1 MGCCL
6 SRPQD
11 DDDEEESVR
20 RDDIDN
26 AVPRGGE
33 TCGDFSFRWDEF
45 SVSQFDWHVD
55 AFLCCPVDNQSTS
68 VGFARSH
75 YMS

>member
-11 DDDEEESVR
+11 DDEEEESVR

-26 AVPRGGE
+26 TIPRGGE
-33 TCGDFSFRWDEF
+33 TCGGFGFRNLFKECYL
-45 SVSQFDWHVD
+45 FDWH
-55 AFLCCPVDNQSTS
+55 ACSICCPVDKQSKTS
-68 VGFARSH
+68 IGFARSH
-75 YMS
+75 